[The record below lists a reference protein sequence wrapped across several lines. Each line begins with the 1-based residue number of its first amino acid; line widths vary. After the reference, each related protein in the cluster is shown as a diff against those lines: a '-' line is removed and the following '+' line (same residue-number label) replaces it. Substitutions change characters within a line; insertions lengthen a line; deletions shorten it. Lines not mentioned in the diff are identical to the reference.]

1 MSVFVV
7 NLNSAAQGQLD
18 LDPSTDTVATYGNLG
33 TAFTV
38 SNQRQIW
45 VAGPNRSYRLLKDG
59 ETFTDCNYWK
69 QFTVDGGCAEERAFL
84 EFAYLGDD
92 GTIWSD
98 VPSENTYGIG
108 GSGTA
113 DSSADTTDDGTAD
126 STLINFMTRY
136 GAPAKFLQVQNTG
149 GTNALVGTLNGNTDL
164 TFTLIANATQT
175 FNVGDLAVTK
185 LSLVSTSGTTFSW
198 IASIRTQPTS

>member
-7 NLNSAAQGQLD
+7 ELNNLVQGRLD
-18 LDPSTDTVATYGNLG
+18 MDPSTDPVATYGNLG
-33 TAFTV
+33 TPMTT
-38 SNQRQIW
+38 SKQRQIW
-45 VAGPNRSYRLLKDG
+45 VAGPHRSYRLLKDG

-69 QFTVDGGCAEERAFL
+69 QFTTDGGCPAERAFL
-84 EFAYLGDD
+84 KFAYLGDD
-92 GTIWSD
+92 GTVWSD
-98 VPSENTYGIG
+98 VPAENTYGVG

-113 DSSADTTDDGTAD
+113 DSSADTTDDGTSD

-164 TFTLIANATQT
+164 TFTLVANATQT

-185 LSLVSTSGTTFSW
+185 LALTSTSGTTFSW
-198 IASIRTQPTS
+198 VASIRTQPTS